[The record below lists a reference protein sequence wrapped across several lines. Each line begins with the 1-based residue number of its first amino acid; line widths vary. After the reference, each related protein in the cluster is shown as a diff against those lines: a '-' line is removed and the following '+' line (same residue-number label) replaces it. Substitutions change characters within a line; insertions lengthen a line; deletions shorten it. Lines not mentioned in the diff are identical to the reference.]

1 MIRNRHLAMIL
12 AFKMPQHE
20 ASTYHDHEE
29 FARFYL
35 GLLTDTEY
43 QKFNV
48 ATDHSG
54 FGFRDM
60 RPWNDHELIQ
70 KARQHTEAAKLLKEL
85 DALHEEDP
93 SLEDDVDG

>member
-1 MIRNRHLAMIL
+1 MMNKHIAMII

-29 FARFYL
+29 WARFYL

-48 ATDHSG
+48 PANSA
-54 FGFRDM
+54 FGYRDM
-60 RPWNDHELIQ
+60 RPWHDGLLIQ

-85 DALHEEDP
+85 DALHE
-93 SLEDDVDG
+93 DDEADG